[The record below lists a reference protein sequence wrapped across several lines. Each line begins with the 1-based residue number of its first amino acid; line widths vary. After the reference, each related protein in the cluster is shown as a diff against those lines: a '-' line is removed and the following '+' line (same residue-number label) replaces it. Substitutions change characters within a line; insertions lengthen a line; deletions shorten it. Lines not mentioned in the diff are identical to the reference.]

1 MPFDRTIG
9 EILALAFAGRIPPD
23 GYLVCDG
30 SLYSVKQ
37 YDALFK
43 LIGTRFGGD
52 GITNF
57 AVPDLRGRAVVGA
70 NGAAIGTA
78 AGKSMVTLDESQMP
92 MHRHGFVATTA
103 NGAGRGVVSP
113 AGAFFATAT
122 FPVPV
127 TKIFAPATA
136 PTVTLSTGPT
146 RNIGWAG
153 GSQPHN
159 NMQPY
164 LAVQYVIVSQGFFRT
179 PL

>member
-9 EILALAFAGRIPPD
+9 EILALAFAGRIPPE

-78 AGKSMVTLDESQMP
+78 AGKSQVTLEGKQMP
-92 MHRHGFVATTA
+92 MHRHSLAATTA
-103 NGAGRGVVSP
+103 NGAGRGAVSP

-122 FPVPV
+122 VPAV
-127 TKIFAPATA
+127 KIFAPATA
-136 PTVTLSTGPT
+136 PTVTLSTGST
-146 RNIGWAG
+146 SNIGWAG
-153 GSQPHN
+153 RGQPHN

-164 LAVQYVIVSQGFFRT
+164 LAVQYVIVAQGLYPS